1 MSAGHESCR
10 RTYTALYSIMVKPV
24 EKSGVG
30 WGGVGWGGVGW
41 GRVGWTKCLI
51 AGLVLTIY

>member
-30 WGGVGWGGVGW
+30 WGGVGW
-41 GRVGWTKCLI
+41 TKCLI